1 LGLSTVGLRGRHRS
15 TSYPDDVTTMTPTAA
30 RAFWLALVDNAA
42 RILSEADSLCPS
54 PRAQSL
60 VVLAQEEVGKA
71 VWVSEAFSSAWDDGD
86 ETPLEVTELRKQGR
100 HHIAKLM
107 KATDFHTAMIEV
119 PGNPKPVEVELVR
132 EHAPELLVA
141 YSTGFAHEDNLAKQ
155 KGFYVDLE
163 EDGSFTVPHEID
175 RPYLR
180 RQIWWAAD
188 MVKWLLDEDH
198 LLASVTGRAVPSTDE
213 VEARLGV
220 ILARDLDG

>member
-1 LGLSTVGLRGRHRS
+1 
-15 TSYPDDVTTMTPTAA
+15 MTPTAA

-42 RILSEADSLCPS
+42 RILVEADALFPS

-71 VWVSEAFSSAWDDGD
+71 VWVYETFWSAWSYGD
-86 ETPLEVTELRKQGR
+86 ETPLEVAELRKQGR
-100 HHIAKLM
+100 LHLAKLM
-107 KATDFHTAMIEV
+107 KATDFHTALIEV
-119 PGNPKPVEVELVR
+119 PGNLEPVEVELVK

-141 YSTGFAHEDNLAKQ
+141 YSTRLAHEDNQAKQ

-175 RPYLR
+175 RPFLR
-180 RQIWWAAD
+180 SQIWWAAD

-198 LLASVTGRAVPSTDE
+198 LRASVTDLAVPMTSE
-213 VEARLGV
+213 VEARLGA
-220 ILARDLDG
+220 ILARDPDE

>member
-1 LGLSTVGLRGRHRS
+1 M
-15 TSYPDDVTTMTPTAA
+15 TMTPAVA

-42 RILSEADSLCPS
+42 RIIVEADELFPS

-71 VWVSEAFSSAWDDGD
+71 VWVFETFWDAWSDGD
-86 ETPLEVTELRKQGR
+86 ETPLEVTELRRQGR
-100 HHIAKLM
+100 LHLAKLM

-119 PGNPKPVEVELVR
+119 PGNDQPVEVELVK

-141 YSTGFAHEDNLAKQ
+141 YSTRLAHEDNQAKQ

-180 RQIWWAAD
+180 SQIWWAAD
-188 MVKWLLDEDH
+188 MVQWLLNEDH
-198 LLASVTGRAVPSTDE
+198 LRASVTNRAAPMTGE
-213 VEARLGV
+213 VEARLRT
-220 ILARDLDG
+220 ILARDPDE